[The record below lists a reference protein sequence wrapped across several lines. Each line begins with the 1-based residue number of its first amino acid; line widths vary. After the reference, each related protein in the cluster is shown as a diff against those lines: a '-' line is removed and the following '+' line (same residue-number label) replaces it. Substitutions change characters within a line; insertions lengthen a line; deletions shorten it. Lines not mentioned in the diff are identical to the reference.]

1 MTFFDRSESAPNE
14 HPASKVHSARSPRA
28 SLRSRGLPVAA
39 ALVVVFAAGAFA
51 YTQFLPSA
59 SSQVQFA
66 DPAFRT
72 TWERTDGPV
81 ASTAIERGWVWG
93 PEPGRTMTEPFNG

>member
-1 MTFFDRSESAPNE
+1 MTFFDRSESAPTE
-14 HPASKVHSARSPRA
+14 HPASKVRSALSTHA
-28 SLRSRGLPVAA
+28 SLRSRGLPLAA
-39 ALVVVFAAGAFA
+39 ALFAVAVAGAFA
-51 YTQFLPSA
+51 YPQFMPSA

-81 ASTAIERGWVWG
+81 ASTAVERGCDVDQQRNLAKSVTV
-93 PEPGRTMTEPFNG
+93 E